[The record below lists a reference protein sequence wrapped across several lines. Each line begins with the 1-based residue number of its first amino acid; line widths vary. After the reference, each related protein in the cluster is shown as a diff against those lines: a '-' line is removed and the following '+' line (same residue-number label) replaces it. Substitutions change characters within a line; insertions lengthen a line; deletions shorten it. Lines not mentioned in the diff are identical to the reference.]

1 MKSYLFL
8 FLVLFASIFQT
19 LASDNLVNTNINGK
33 TFTGINLK
41 QIEFPIGGIGT
52 GNIILGGRG
61 DIKHIEFFNK
71 PNRNELPPEMT
82 FFAIRVKEQDNIAIS
97 KILERK
103 LLPPFPNGFGIPRQQ
118 LAGLPRFSKVSFT
131 GGYPFANLIF
141 IEEKFPVQIELVAY
155 NPFIPLAPDK
165 SGLPCAIFNWKV
177 FNPGKNEV
185 DVSIVFNMTNLIKV
199 KNEKDQEI
207 YLKNINEYVDKKK
220 FSGIKMTSAAVH
232 KDSVDF
238 AEIAILTTEP
248 NVDIQTRWYRGNWWD
263 NAHIFWDDFCDDG
276 RLRPV
281 IDALEADEGKTDIA
295 SLLVHCR
302 LQPGE
307 SHTIPFYLC
316 WYVPNR
322 TTGWDY
328 ALGQEKSLGKILKN
342 YYATQFT
349 DVLNVSG
356 YLVDNINQ
364 LYAET
369 KKYYDILFNSTFPDY
384 VLDAISANTASLK
397 TNLLMRVESGDLH
410 GFEGLG
416 NDFGCCA
423 GTCTHVWNYEQA
435 MASLFPTLEQNARK
449 IAFMHNTFD
458 NGFQAHRSVFPLG
471 EYWFDGPPAADGQM
485 GNIVRVYRE
494 WKNCG
499 DTKCLKMIW
508 PRVKASLEFAWKGVG
523 DVLDELNWQKNAM
536 QRPWDPDKDG
546 VIEGRQHNTY
556 DIDFFGPN
564 TMIGSLYLAALKA
577 ASEMADALGEQDKA
591 DEYSAVYH
599 SGVKKLNTQLWNGE
613 YYIQKIEVMDG
624 LTIPD
629 RLKSP
634 PDKNGNIIPKYQY
647 GDGCLSDQLLG
658 QYLAFVSG
666 LGYILDSSRVTKAM
680 HSVFKHNYIDNLS
693 EFENVQRVYGVNDEG
708 GLMTCTWPNGNRPA
722 LPFVYSDEL
731 WTGIEY
737 QAAASMIFSGLVD
750 EGLKVVQTVR
760 NRYDGWNRNPF
771 SEIES
776 GFYYA
781 RAMASWSVLLA
792 LSGFQYDGVEN
803 TIGFAPRINKENFS
817 TFWSNANGWG
827 SYEIK
832 ENTAVFKVEYGQLN
846 LKQFSLV
853 VDKFETA
860 VKVMLNSDSV
870 RFISGHEKNRINI
883 EFKKMLILK
892 TGDTLTITLK

>member
-1 MKSYLFL
+1 MKSYHFL

-19 LASDNLVNTNINGK
+19 LASDNLVNKNISGK
-33 TFTGINLK
+33 TFTGINLQ

-82 FFAIRVKEQDNIAIS
+82 FFAIRVKEQDNIAMS

-118 LAGLPRFSKVSFT
+118 LAGLPRFSEVSFT

-155 NPFIPLAPDK
+155 NPFIPLSPDK
-165 SGLPCAIFNWKV
+165 SGLPCAVFNWEV

-185 DVSIVFNMTNLIKV
+185 NVSIAFNMTNLIKV

-207 YLKNINEYVDKKK
+207 YFRNINEYIDKKK
-220 FSGIKMTSAAVH
+220 FSGIKMTSAAAH

-238 AEIAILTTEP
+238 AEIVILTTEP

-276 RLRPV
+276 RLKQ
-281 IDALEADEGKTDIA
+281 ITNALESEDGKSDVA

-328 ALGQEKSLGKILKN
+328 ALGQKKSLGKIFKN
-342 YYATQFT
+342 YYATQFNGVL
-349 DVLNVSG
+349 DVAG
-356 YLVDNINQ
+356 YLVDTIYQ

-369 KKYYDILFNSTFPDY
+369 KKYHDILFNSTFPDY

-449 IAFMHNTFD
+449 IAFIHDTFD

-494 WKNCG
+494 
-499 DTKCLKMIW
+499 LVRW
-508 PRVKASLEFAWKGVG
+508 P
-523 DVLDELNWQKNAM
+523 
-536 QRPWDPDKDG
+536 P
-546 VIEGRQHNTY
+546 GRGRT
-556 DIDFFGPN
+556 
-564 TMIGSLYLAALKA
+564 
-577 ASEMADALGEQDKA
+577 
-591 DEYSAVYH
+591 
-599 SGVKKLNTQLWNGE
+599 NG
-613 YYIQKIEVMDG
+613 
-624 LTIPD
+624 
-629 RLKSP
+629 
-634 PDKNGNIIPKYQY
+634 
-647 GDGCLSDQLLG
+647 
-658 QYLAFVSG
+658 
-666 LGYILDSSRVTKAM
+666 
-680 HSVFKHNYIDNLS
+680 
-693 EFENVQRVYGVNDEG
+693 
-708 GLMTCTWPNGNRPA
+708 
-722 LPFVYSDEL
+722 
-731 WTGIEY
+731 
-737 QAAASMIFSGLVD
+737 
-750 EGLKVVQTVR
+750 
-760 NRYDGWNRNPF
+760 
-771 SEIES
+771 
-776 GFYYA
+776 
-781 RAMASWSVLLA
+781 
-792 LSGFQYDGVEN
+792 
-803 TIGFAPRINKENFS
+803 
-817 TFWSNANGWG
+817 
-827 SYEIK
+827 
-832 ENTAVFKVEYGQLN
+832 
-846 LKQFSLV
+846 
-853 VDKFETA
+853 
-860 VKVMLNSDSV
+860 
-870 RFISGHEKNRINI
+870 
-883 EFKKMLILK
+883 
-892 TGDTLTITLK
+892 